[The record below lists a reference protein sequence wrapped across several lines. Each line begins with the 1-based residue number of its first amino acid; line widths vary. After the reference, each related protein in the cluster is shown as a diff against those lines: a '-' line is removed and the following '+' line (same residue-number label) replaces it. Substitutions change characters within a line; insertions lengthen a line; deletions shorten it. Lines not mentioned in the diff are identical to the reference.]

1 MTATEKT
8 TTIKKE
14 LNRLTQIVT
23 GIVEANGFGVVE
35 TFTRDYICRN
45 LNCGLFTIDIYLY
58 PHLADYLPHV
68 WITRT
73 SNEPDDLTP
82 LVEQLK
88 LTGFDVDFVI
98 ENVRALK

>member
-1 MTATEKT
+1 MTTATEKAA
-8 TTIKKE
+8 IKKE
-14 LNRLTQIVT
+14 LNRLTQIVG
-23 GIVEANGFGVVE
+23 GIVEANGFGITE

-45 LNCGLFTIDIYLY
+45 LNCGPFNIDIYLY
-58 PHLADYLPHV
+58 PHLEDTLPHI

-88 LTGFDVDFVI
+88 LVGFNVDFVI
-98 ENVRALK
+98 EKI